1 MWDDR
6 FLFVVAAL
14 TAMGLWI
21 AFDHRARAKRDDPLA
36 FLSRLTAHSVIIVAC
51 FVVGVRLWYYRDD
64 LGLPEAGSIITILI
78 AAVFG
83 SFTAK
88 FIRSLFGA
96 DFGRRD
102 PIMGAC
108 VLVLLSVAYS
118 LPLYSQAISGFL
130 SGIGLSSVKTPFI
143 EFTLRDS
150 QSGRAQ
156 ITSVS
161 GGAGSAQFTA
171 QAVPRATDP
180 APGLGWLKVDAQVK
194 CDAEPKC
201 SATVEADQQYIN
213 FLEPPADIKPSSYYD
228 EVQHSAETFL
238 GSIRPLSDCLNEYV
252 KVVPDSQLLL
262 VDVKGVIDVLF
273 TLHAAAKRAVEDFAN
288 NKPTSDELSDASQS
302 SAIDRAV
309 AGVRKDIGDKFHI
322 ISQSCEPKP
331 QTAAPQK
338 IFYLQPYSS
347 LVLADLLLAHG
358 APDEA
363 IRVLAEWLN
372 MWNAWNDK
380 ENSKS
385 NKLPEWYKLRVASRL
400 ALFMKNLAGQT
411 NIAYREFFSY
421 YKAAYEDYVGRASI
435 RLDQYPDKCKRWKI
449 TSASDSKV
457 RAEKKAFYLLL
468 ANEDEELRTEIS
480 FLAEQSNFEALD
492 KLFRR
497 AVFMASIGPECL
509 PEGLSDERFYN
520 NAIVADHQVTAGLLG
535 LTVADRMAS
544 LARSSGD
551 RERAREVHRVAEDHL
566 RQGWGSLRNF
576 VLDGREKN
584 RKKPWSDRIFAEA
597 SWENSASLATRFL
610 SQLRSGN

>member
-64 LGLPEAGSIITILI
+64 LGSPEAGSIITILI

-102 PIMGAC
+102 PIIGAC

-213 FLEPPADIKPSSYYD
+213 FLESPADIKPSSYYD

-262 VDVKGVIDVLF
+262 VDIKGVIDVLF
-273 TLHAAAKRAVEDFAN
+273 KLHTAAKRAVEDFSN
-288 NKPTSDELSDASQS
+288 NKLRDDELFSNPHTGEVRDAVNTVLEKIGPEFLIKQSCQTMNSQS
-302 SAIDRAV
+302 
-309 AGVRKDIGDKFHI
+309 AG
-322 ISQSCEPKP
+322 
-331 QTAAPQK
+331 TK
-338 IFYLQPYSS
+338 IFYL
-347 LVLADLLLAHG
+347 
-358 APDEA
+358 
-363 IRVLAEWLN
+363 
-372 MWNAWNDK
+372 
-380 ENSKS
+380 
-385 NKLPEWYKLRVASRL
+385 
-400 ALFMKNLAGQT
+400 
-411 NIAYREFFSY
+411 
-421 YKAAYEDYVGRASI
+421 
-435 RLDQYPDKCKRWKI
+435 
-449 TSASDSKV
+449 
-457 RAEKKAFYLLL
+457 
-468 ANEDEELRTEIS
+468 
-480 FLAEQSNFEALD
+480 
-492 KLFRR
+492 
-497 AVFMASIGPECL
+497 
-509 PEGLSDERFYN
+509 
-520 NAIVADHQVTAGLLG
+520 
-535 LTVADRMAS
+535 
-544 LARSSGD
+544 
-551 RERAREVHRVAEDHL
+551 
-566 RQGWGSLRNF
+566 
-576 VLDGREKN
+576 
-584 RKKPWSDRIFAEA
+584 
-597 SWENSASLATRFL
+597 
-610 SQLRSGN
+610 